1 MALKAIPDKQLA
13 DFVTLKMQSIGENMI
28 RVGTAVQ
35 QAVDGMERVVADQ
48 EELKRALRE
57 GIFQLDLR

>member
-13 DFVTLKMQSIGENMI
+13 DFVTSKMQSIGENMI